1 MVRGKREIMHQLIFL
16 LSILTHPLNP
26 LHKYHHHD
34 TSLNDPSHGERRPK
48 ACSYTWNTKIQRT
61 GEEPHLS
68 TSQSLILMRTW
79 EPHTAALMCVHLP
92 LREAAGAEV
101 SLCTSH
107 SRAVPQQEPPCS
119 DNHPTGSQW
128 PHQLIPLTQKWGCT
142 LTLLEAKSTN
152 ICND

>member
-1 MVRGKREIMHQLIFL
+1 MHQLIFL

-68 TSQSLILMRTW
+68 TSQSLIWW
-79 EPHTAALMCVHLP
+79 EHESHTLLPWCV
-92 LREAAGAEV
+92 
-101 SLCTSH
+101 STSH
-107 SRAVPQQEPPCS
+107 WGRQRELRSLSVHPTAEQFHNRSHPAVTTTPRAPSGHTSSFPSLRSGAVPSHYWKLKAQIYAMTRPS
-119 DNHPTGSQW
+119 HS
-128 PHQLIPLTQKWGCT
+128 
-142 LTLLEAKSTN
+142 
-152 ICND
+152 